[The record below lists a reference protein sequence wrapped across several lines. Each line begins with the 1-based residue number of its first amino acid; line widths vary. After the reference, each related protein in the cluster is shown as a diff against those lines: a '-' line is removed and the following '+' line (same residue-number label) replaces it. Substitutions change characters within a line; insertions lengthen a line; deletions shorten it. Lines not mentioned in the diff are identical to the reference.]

1 MRNGTTAPPGYVL
14 PNRPSWQGGWN
25 IRSVVGAA
33 VAFTMA
39 ASAAT
44 EWLAIQLNSPVEMGD
59 PILWVHGTAV
69 FQPFAALVLWK
80 HFAGS
85 RLISAGVRKDLWIA
99 LGVTIVGGLFL
110 AYFTYWFLSLI
121 RDRKSTDSLMNLH
134 GSATWATR
142 KDIEKLGLLD
152 ATDGVYIGGWR
163 DPDTQQIHYLLHS
176 GAEPVLLFAPSRSGK
191 GVSAIIPTLC
201 QWRQSVFVYDL
212 KGENWDH
219 SAGFRHAIGQRVLK
233 FAPTLPHESCCYNP
247 LSEIRWETD
256 YEIADAQT
264 IANAV
269 IRHGDDDS
277 LYKHFEDAAVDLVSA
292 GIIHLGYV
300 FRNLD

>member
-1 MRNGTTAPPGYVL
+1 MKNGITAPPGYVL

-25 IRSVVGAA
+25 IRSVVGA
-33 VAFTMA
+33 VIAFVLA

-44 EWLAIQLNSPVEMGD
+44 EWLAIQLNNPVEMGY
-59 PILWVHGTAV
+59 PILWVRGTAI

-80 HFAGS
+80 HYAGS
-85 RLISAGVRKDLWIA
+85 RLISSGVRKDLWIA
-99 LGVTIVGGLFL
+99 FGATIVGGLFL

-134 GSATWATR
+134 GSATWAKR
-142 KDIEKLGLLD
+142 EDIQKLGLLD

-163 DPDTQQIHYLLHS
+163 DPGTQQIHYLLHS

-233 FAPTLPHESCCYNP
+233 FAPNS
-247 LSEIRWETD
+247 
-256 YEIADAQT
+256 
-264 IANAV
+264 
-269 IRHGDDDS
+269 
-277 LYKHFEDAAVDLVSA
+277 AA
-292 GIIHLGYV
+292 
-300 FRNLD
+300 